1 MIENEKK
8 LQALVDSEDA
18 RIIECLP
25 LSRNQ
30 LTNEEGWH
38 FTKKKV
44 EDIRLNLV
52 TKWKES
58 ILI

>member
-1 MIENEKK
+1 MKKK

-30 LTNEEGWH
+30 LTNQEGWH
-38 FTKKKV
+38 FTKKKLK
-44 EDIRLNLV
+44 IYG
-52 TKWKES
+52 
-58 ILI
+58 